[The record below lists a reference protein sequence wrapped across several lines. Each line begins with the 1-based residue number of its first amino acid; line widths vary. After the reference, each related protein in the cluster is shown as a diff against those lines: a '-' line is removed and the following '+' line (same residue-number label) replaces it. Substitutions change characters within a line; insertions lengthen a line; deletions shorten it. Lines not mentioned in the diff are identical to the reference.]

1 MDAASARRDHLV
13 ETALRLFY
21 ENGFHATGIDTIL
34 AESGVAKMTLYKYFK
49 GKDDLILAA
58 LELRDRRWME
68 WFGEELKRRGKT
80 PQQRLLAVFDI
91 LGDWFGQGDFRGCL
105 FINAASEYCGLDRR
119 IGDLAARHKRLVR
132 QEIQSL
138 AREAGA
144 KHPAA
149 LADQL
154 ALLVEGAIIMALM
167 EKSPDWSTTAKD
179 AARTLIK
186 SALPTA
192 STAAAK

>member
-1 MDAASARRDHLV
+1 MDAANSRRDHLV

-21 ENGFHATGIDTIL
+21 DNGFHATGIDTIV
-34 AESGVAKMTLYKYFK
+34 AESGVAKMTLYKHFK

-68 WFGEELKRRGKT
+68 WFAGELRRRGRT
-80 PQQRLLAVFDI
+80 PQQRLLAIFDV
-91 LGDWFGQGDFRGCL
+91 LGEWFAREGFRGCL
-105 FINAASEYCGLDRR
+105 FINAASEYCGLDGR

-132 QEIQSL
+132 DVIRGL
-138 AREAGA
+138 AQEAGA

-154 ALLVEGAIIMALM
+154 ALLVEGAIVMALM
-167 EKSPDWSTTAKD
+167 EKSPEWASTAGD
-179 AARTLIK
+179 AARVLIK
-186 SALPTA
+186 AAMPTG
-192 STAAAK
+192 AAMK